1 MPRRVVGGLIQAAAP
16 ITDPA
21 APIDKVRQAAIDAHI
36 PLIEE
41 AGRRG
46 VQILGLEEIF
56 NGPYFCPSQD
66 AHWYDI
72 AESVPGPTTELM
84 GQYARKYQMA
94 MVVPVYEREQAGV
107 YYNTA
112 AVYDSDGTYLG
123 KYRKNHIPHTSGFW
137 EKYFFKPGNLGYPVF
152 KTRFATIGVYICYDR
167 HFPEG
172 ARLLGLHG
180 AEIVFNPSATVAG
193 LSQYSVEARTAGA
206 RGRQRLLHGL
216 QQPRR
221 HGVALEH
228 RTVLWLVLL
237 CRSARQL
244 PRDGIR
250 RQGRTGRGRDGSRHD
265 RGSASRLAVLPRSP
279 PRQLRTPRGAASMT
293 LLIKNGT
300 IVTATDQYK
309 GDVFVDGEKITTI
322 GTSLTMSADRTIDA
336 SGKYLFPGG
345 IDVHTHLDMPFGGTT
360 SADDFESG
368 TIAAAHGGTT
378 TVVDFAI
385 QYHGQTLHHAWETW
399 MKKAEGKAAIDYGF
413 HMIVTELTD
422 QVEQEMDALVG
433 QGVTS
438 FKLFMAY
445 PGVFMLDDA
454 SIFRALLRTGKNG
467 GTICMHAE
475 NGGVIDVLVK
485 KALAEGKT
493 APKYHALTRPARAEA
508 EATHR
513 AIAMAEIA
521 DVPIY
526 IVHLSAAE
534 ALEMVTEARDRGLPA
549 FAETCP
555 QYLFLSYDNYEE
567 PGFEGAKYVMSP
579 PLRPKETQD
588 RLWRGLAFND
598 LQAISTDH
606 CPFCM
611 KEQKTMGERDFSK
624 IPNGAPGIETR
635 MSLVYDGG
643 VKTGRIS
650 LNRFVELTSTSPAKI
665 FGLFPRKGTI
675 APGSDA
681 DIVIFDPEKK
691 QRLSAKT
698 LHMNVDYNPYEGREV
713 TGVTETVISRGRVII
728 DKGSFTGSAGAGSFL
743 RRSTRT

>member
-1 MPRRVVGGLIQAAAP
+1 
-16 ITDPA
+16 
-21 APIDKVRQAAIDAHI
+21 
-36 PLIEE
+36 
-41 AGRRG
+41 
-46 VQILGLEEIF
+46 
-56 NGPYFCPSQD
+56 
-66 AHWYDI
+66 
-72 AESVPGPTTELM
+72 
-84 GQYARKYQMA
+84 MA
-94 MVVPVYEREQAGV
+94 
-107 YYNTA
+107 
-112 AVYDSDGTYLG
+112 
-123 KYRKNHIPHTSGFW
+123 
-137 EKYFFKPGNLGYPVF
+137 
-152 KTRFATIGVYICYDR
+152 
-167 HFPEG
+167 
-172 ARLLGLHG
+172 
-180 AEIVFNPSATVAG
+180 
-193 LSQYSVEARTAGA
+193 
-206 RGRQRLLHGL
+206 
-216 QQPRR
+216 
-221 HGVALEH
+221 
-228 RTVLWLVLL
+228 
-237 CRSARQL
+237 
-244 PRDGIR
+244 
-250 RQGRTGRGRDGSRHD
+250 
-265 RGSASRLAVLPRSP
+265 
-279 PRQLRTPRGAASMT
+279 T
-293 LLIKNGT
+293 LLIRNG
-300 IVTATDQYK
+300 IVITATDLYE
-309 GDVFVDGEKITTI
+309 GDVFVDGEKVAAI
-322 GTSLTMSADRTIDA
+322 GSSLQMTADRIIDA
-336 SGKYLFPGG
+336 KRKYVLPGG

-368 TIAAAHGGTT
+368 TVAAAHGGTT
-378 TVVDFAI
+378 SVVDFAI
-385 QYHGQTLHHAWETW
+385 QYKGQTLHYAWETW

-413 HMIVTELTD
+413 HMIITELSD
-422 QVEQEMDALVG
+422 QVEEEMDALVR

-454 SIFRALLRTGKNG
+454 SIFRALLRTGRNG

-493 APKYHALTRPARAEA
+493 APKYHALTRPARAEG

-513 AIAMAEIA
+513 AIALAEMA

-526 IVHLSAAE
+526 IVHLSASE

-579 PLRPKETQD
+579 PLRPRETQE

-611 KEQKTMGERDFSK
+611 KEQKTLGKNDFSK

-643 VKTGRIS
+643 VRTGRIS

-691 QRLSAKT
+691 ARLSQRT
-698 LHMNVDYNPYEGREV
+698 LHMKVDYNPYEGREV
-713 TGVTETVISRGRVII
+713 VGVTDTVISRGRVII
-728 DKGSFTGSAGAGSFL
+728 DSGKFVGRPGSGSFIKRAS
-743 RRSTRT
+743 R